1 MEIGSEYS
9 WEETEKGTG
18 IDDLFEGSDRSY
30 VFSGRTAIETALRNL
45 RGAKKALLPSYCCES
60 MIDPFL
66 QAGIEIVFYP
76 VYFAEGLQIELEI
89 PDDADVLLWCDYFG
103 FHVDFPDVASFISRG
118 GVVIE
123 DITQNLLSE
132 NTYNFQSRY
141 LVASLRKWFPVICGG
156 ICIDLQGTLL
166 DKPDLYPANEFILRK
181 KNAML
186 LKKRYL
192 YEMSKSYEKKDEFL
206 REFSW
211 SNKWLEKNYSKT
223 TIDRE
228 SLYYVRHADIE
239 KQRKIRKRNANVL
252 YSFIEDSDL
261 IRPLFQ
267 KSRMDCPFF
276 VPVWVCNGK
285 RQELKTKLIEDGIF
299 CPCHW
304 SRPNATCDSNLYDNE
319 LSLVCDQ
326 RYSEEDM
333 KRIGTCLTE

>member
-18 IDDLFEGSDRSY
+18 IDDLFESSDRSY

-45 RGAKKALLPSYCCES
+45 GGAKKALLPSYCCES

-76 VYFAEGLQIELEI
+76 VYFDEGLQIELEI

-103 FHVDFPDVASFISRG
+103 FHVDFPDVARFISRG

-132 NTYNFQSRY
+132 KAFGFKSRY

-156 ICIDLQGTLL
+156 ICIDLQGMLS
-166 DKPDLYPANEFILRK
+166 DKPDMYPADEFILRK

-186 LKKRYL
+186 LKKKYL
-192 YEMSKSYEKKDEFL
+192 DEMSKNHEKKDKFL
-206 REFSW
+206 SEFSW

-228 SLYYVRHADIE
+228 SLYYVRHVDIE

-252 YSFIEDSDL
+252 YSFIEDSEL

-267 KSRMDCPFF
+267 KSQMDCPLF

-285 RQELKTKLIEDGIF
+285 RQELKTRLTENGIF
-299 CPCHW
+299 CPCH
-304 SRPNATCDSNLYDNE
+304 
-319 LSLVCDQ
+319 
-326 RYSEEDM
+326 
-333 KRIGTCLTE
+333 